1 MLKHLPLLILCV
13 LALLACSEPAE
24 NRHSSTGNREAST
37 ESSQASNENQPAS
50 TETIKDIIPVSQT
63 SSAIK
68 KFRGA
73 LTGGYKGDSIF
84 FEVSEDGNRVENLAF
99 KGHWRCAGKIE
110 SLPIAGPEGSLPIID
125 GKVDDHISD
134 PPDGGATA
142 WRFDL
147 KADFKGSKAEGKF
160 RMNINALDCNTG
172 MLSFTAEQY

>member
-24 NRHSSTGNREAST
+24 KGEVSTGD
-37 ESSQASNENQPAS
+37 QNEI
-50 TETIKDIIPVSQT
+50 TPVSQT
-63 SSAIK
+63 LASIK

-84 FEVSEDGNRVENLAF
+84 FEISEDGNRVENLAF
-99 KGHWRCAGKIE
+99 KGHWRCSGKIE
-110 SLPIAGPEGSLPIID
+110 RVPIAGPEGSLPIID

-147 KADFKGSKAEGKF
+147 KAEFNGTKAEGKF
-160 RMNINALDCNTG
+160 RMNINALDCNSG

>member
-24 NRHSSTGNREAST
+24 KRDISTVDHNVITPISITLA
-37 ESSQASNENQPAS
+37 P
-50 TETIKDIIPVSQT
+50 
-63 SSAIK
+63 IK

-84 FEVSEDGNRVENLAF
+84 FEISEDGNRIENLAF
-99 KGHWRCAGKIE
+99 KGHWRCSGKIE

-147 KADFKGSKAEGKF
+147 KAEIKGRKAEGKF

-172 MLSFTAEQY
+172 MLSFIAEQY

>member
-13 LALLACSEPAE
+13 LALLACSDPAVKQ
-24 NRHSSTGNREAST
+24 EAST
-37 ESSQASNENQPAS
+37 GSINEVLQ
-50 TETIKDIIPVSQT
+50 VSQT
-63 SSAIK
+63 EAPIK

-73 LTGGYKGDSIF
+73 LTGGYKGDSLF
-84 FEVSEDGNRVENLAF
+84 FEISSDGNRVENLAF
-99 KGHWRCAGKIE
+99 KGHWRCDGKIE

-147 KADFKGSKAEGKF
+147 KAEIKGNKAEGKF
-160 RMNINALDCNTG
+160 RMNINALNCNSG

>member
-24 NRHSSTGNREAST
+24 NREATPDTKT
-37 ESSQASNENQPAS
+37 E
-50 TETIKDIIPVSQT
+50 IIPVSQT
-63 SSAIK
+63 SAPIK

-73 LTGGYKGDSIF
+73 LIGGYKGDSIF
-84 FEVSEDGNRVENLAF
+84 FEISEDGKRVENLAF
-99 KGHWRCAGKIE
+99 KGHWRCSGKIE
-110 SLPIAGPEGSLPIID
+110 RVPIAGPEGSLPIID

-147 KADFKGSKAEGKF
+147 KAEFKGKKAEGKF
-160 RMNINALDCNTG
+160 RMNINALDCNSG
-172 MLSFTAEQY
+172 MLSYTAEQY

>member
-24 NRHSSTGNREAST
+24 KREVSTGD
-37 ESSQASNENQPAS
+37 QNEITPISITLA
-50 TETIKDIIPVSQT
+50 P
-63 SSAIK
+63 IK

-84 FEVSEDGNRVENLAF
+84 FEISEDGNRIENLAF
-99 KGHWRCAGKIE
+99 KGHWRCSGKIE

-147 KADFKGSKAEGKF
+147 KAEIKGRKAEGKF

-172 MLSFTAEQY
+172 MLSFIAEQY